1 MLRQVIKIT
10 MITHNSRNEKQV
22 IRKEQMEMSVLK
34 LKKTDRKSNRIRN
47 CGSIEIKNQTDNEAE
62 ICFYGDINSDSMGEW
77 SKYFPD
83 DKCPSDIKEFFDQL
97 SDDVEKIHVHINS
110 GGGSVFGGIA
120 IYNLLKNHK
129 AEIIVHVDAL
139 AASIAS
145 VIAMAGD
152 KIIIPKNAQLMI
164 YKPMSWV
171 SGNADEMRKEAD
183 VLDGC
188 QKVILSTYMDHVKEG
203 VAEKTINDLINA
215 ETWLNG
221 EECQEYF
228 NFDVED
234 SNEAVAVVS
243 EYFDKYNNLPEK
255 YKELTGENKADDWQ
269 KDFAQWCK
277 KSVKELE
284 NINKKIDNINEK
296 DDIAVSAEKQKREHD
311 DRVAAILNDLA
322 YL

>member
-1 MLRQVIKIT
+1 MK
-10 MITHNSRNEKQV
+10 KQV
-22 IRKEQMEMSVLK
+22 IREEQIEMSVLK
-34 LKKTDRKSNRIRN
+34 LKKTDRKSNRIRD

-164 YKPMSWV
+164 HKPMSWV

-203 VAEKTINDLINA
+203 VTEKTINDLINA

>member
-1 MLRQVIKIT
+1 MK
-10 MITHNSRNEKQV
+10 KQV
-22 IRKEQMEMSVLK
+22 IREEQIEMSVLK
-34 LKKTDRKSNRIRN
+34 LKKTDRKSNRIRD

-164 YKPMSWV
+164 HKPMAWV

-188 QKVILSTYMDHVKEG
+188 QKVILSTYMEHVKEG
-203 VAEKTINDLINA
+203 VTEKTINDLINA

-221 EECQEYF
+221 EECQQYF
-228 NFDVED
+228 DFDMEE
-234 SNEAVAVVS
+234 SNEAVAAADS
-243 EYFDKYNNLPEK
+243 EYFDRYDNLPEK
-255 YKELTGENKADDWQ
+255 YKKLSDDNKADDWQ

-277 KSVKELE
+277 KSLKELE

-296 DDIAVSAEKQKREHD
+296 DDIAVSAEKQKKEHD

>member
-1 MLRQVIKIT
+1 
-10 MITHNSRNEKQV
+10 
-22 IRKEQMEMSVLK
+22 MSVLK
-34 LKKTDRKSNRIRN
+34 LKKTDRKSNRIRD

-164 YKPMSWV
+164 HKPMSWV

-203 VAEKTINDLINA
+203 VTEKTINDLINA

-234 SNEAVAVVS
+234 SNEAVAVAS

-277 KSVKELE
+277 KSLKELE

-296 DDIAVSAEKQKREHD
+296 DDIAVSAEKQKKEHD
-311 DRVAAILNDLA
+311 DRAAAILNDLEF
-322 YL
+322 L

>member
-1 MLRQVIKIT
+1 
-10 MITHNSRNEKQV
+10 
-22 IRKEQMEMSVLK
+22 MSVLK
-34 LKKTDRKSNRIRN
+34 LKKTDRKSNRIRD

-164 YKPMSWV
+164 HKPMALV

-188 QKVILSTYMDHVKEG
+188 QKVILSTYMEHVKEG
-203 VAEKTINDLINA
+203 VTEKTINDLINA

-221 EECQEYF
+221 EECQQYF
-228 NFDVED
+228 DFDMEE
-234 SNEAVAVVS
+234 SNEAVAAADS
-243 EYFDKYNNLPEK
+243 EYFDRYDNLPEK
-255 YKELTGENKADDWQ
+255 YKKLSDDNKADDWQ

-277 KSVKELE
+277 KSLKELE

-296 DDIAVSAEKQKREHD
+296 DDIAVSAEKQKKEHD

>member
-1 MLRQVIKIT
+1 MK
-10 MITHNSRNEKQV
+10 KQV
-22 IRKEQMEMSVLK
+22 IRKEQMAMSVLK
-34 LKKTDRKSNRIRN
+34 LKKTDRKSNRIRD

-164 YKPMSWV
+164 HKPMALV

-188 QKVILSTYMDHVKEG
+188 QKVILSTYMDHVKDG
-203 VAEKTINDLINA
+203 VTEKTINDLINA

-234 SNEAVAVVS
+234 SNEAVAAVS

-255 YKELTGENKADDWQ
+255 LKELTGENTADDWQ

-296 DDIAVSAEKQKREHD
+296 DDIAVSAEKQKKEHD
-311 DRVAAILNDLA
+311 DRVAAILNDLEF
-322 YL
+322 L

>member
-1 MLRQVIKIT
+1 MPI
-10 MITHNSRNEKQV
+10 
-22 IRKEQMEMSVLK
+22 LK
-34 LKKTDRKSNRIRN
+34 LKKTDRKSNRIRD
-47 CGSIEIKNQTDNEAE
+47 CGSIEIRNQTDNEVE

-164 YKPMSWV
+164 HKPMALV

-203 VAEKTINDLINA
+203 VTEKTINDLINA

-234 SNEAVAVVS
+234 SNEAVAAVS

-255 YKELTGENKADDWQ
+255 LKELTGENTADDWQ

-277 KSVKELE
+277 KKVKELE

>member
-1 MLRQVIKIT
+1 MPI
-10 MITHNSRNEKQV
+10 
-22 IRKEQMEMSVLK
+22 LK
-34 LKKTDRKSNRIRN
+34 LKKTDRKSNRIRD
-47 CGSIEIKNQTDNEAE
+47 CGSIEIKNQADNEAE

-97 SDDVEKIHVHINS
+97 SDDIEKIHVHINS

-164 YKPMSWV
+164 HKPMAWV

-188 QKVILSTYMDHVKEG
+188 QKVILSTYMDHVKDG
-203 VAEKTINDLINA
+203 VTEKTINDLINA

-234 SNEAVAVVS
+234 SNEAVAAVS

-255 YKELTGENKADDWQ
+255 LKELTGENTADDWQ

-296 DDIAVSAEKQKREHD
+296 DDIAVSAEKQKKEHD
-311 DRVAAILNDLA
+311 DRAASILNEIDLM
-322 YL
+322 

>member
-1 MLRQVIKIT
+1 
-10 MITHNSRNEKQV
+10 
-22 IRKEQMEMSVLK
+22 MSVLK
-34 LKKTDRKSNRIRN
+34 LKKTDRKSNRIRD

-164 YKPMSWV
+164 HKPMALV

-203 VAEKTINDLINA
+203 VTEKTINDLINA

-234 SNEAVAVVS
+234 SNEAVAAVS
-243 EYFDKYNNLPEK
+243 EYFEKYDNLPEK
-255 YKELTGENKADDWQ
+255 YIKLTGENKADDWQ
-269 KDFAQWCK
+269 KDFTQWCK

>member
-164 YKPMSWV
+164 HKPMSWV

>member
-1 MLRQVIKIT
+1 MK
-10 MITHNSRNEKQV
+10 KQV
-22 IRKEQMEMSVLK
+22 IREEQIEMSVLK
-34 LKKTDRKSNRIRN
+34 LKKTDRKSNRIRD

-164 YKPMSWV
+164 HKPMSWV

-188 QKVILSTYMDHVKEG
+188 QKVILSTYMDHVKDG
-203 VAEKTINDLINA
+203 VTEKTINDLINA

-234 SNEAVAVVS
+234 SNEAVAAAS

-255 YKELTGENKADDWQ
+255 LKELTGENTADDWQ

-296 DDIAVSAEKQKREHD
+296 DDIAVSAEKQKKEHD

>member
-1 MLRQVIKIT
+1 
-10 MITHNSRNEKQV
+10 
-22 IRKEQMEMSVLK
+22 MSVLK
-34 LKKTDRKSNRIRN
+34 LKKTDRKSNRIRD

-164 YKPMSWV
+164 HKPMALV

-188 QKVILSTYMDHVKEG
+188 QKVILSTYMDHVKDG
-203 VAEKTINDLINA
+203 VTEKTINDLINA

-234 SNEAVAVVS
+234 SNEAVAAVS

-255 YKELTGENKADDWQ
+255 LKELTGENTADDWQ

-296 DDIAVSAEKQKREHD
+296 DDIAVSAEKQKKEHD
-311 DRVAAILNDLA
+311 DRAAAILNDLEF
-322 YL
+322 L

>member
-1 MLRQVIKIT
+1 MPI
-10 MITHNSRNEKQV
+10 
-22 IRKEQMEMSVLK
+22 LK
-34 LKKTDRKSNRIRN
+34 LKKTDRKSNRIRD
-47 CGSIEIKNQTDNEAE
+47 CGSIEIKNQVDNEAE

-164 YKPMSWV
+164 HKPMALV

-203 VAEKTINDLINA
+203 VTEKTINDLINA

-234 SNEAVAVVS
+234 SNEAVAAVS

-255 YKELTGENKADDWQ
+255 LKELTGENKADDWQ

-296 DDIAVSAEKQKREHD
+296 DDIAVSAEKQKKEHD
-311 DRVAAILNDLA
+311 DRIAAILNEIDLM
-322 YL
+322 

>member
-1 MLRQVIKIT
+1 M
-10 MITHNSRNEKQV
+10 EKQV

-34 LKKTDRKSNRIRN
+34 LKKTDRKSNRIRD

-164 YKPMSWV
+164 HKPMALV

-203 VAEKTINDLINA
+203 VTEKTINDLINA

-221 EECQEYF
+221 EECQQYF
-228 NFDVED
+228 DFDMEE
-234 SNEAVAVVS
+234 SNEAVAAADS
-243 EYFDKYNNLPEK
+243 EYFDRYDNLPEK
-255 YKELTGENKADDWQ
+255 YKKLSDDNKADDWQ

-277 KSVKELE
+277 KSLKELE

-296 DDIAVSAEKQKREHD
+296 DDIAVSAEKQKKEHD
-311 DRVAAILNDLA
+311 DRAAAILNDLVL
-322 YL
+322 YG

>member
-1 MLRQVIKIT
+1 MK
-10 MITHNSRNEKQV
+10 KQV
-22 IRKEQMEMSVLK
+22 IRKEQMAMSVLK
-34 LKKTDRKSNRIRN
+34 LKKTDRKSNRIRD

-164 YKPMSWV
+164 HKPMSWV

-203 VAEKTINDLINA
+203 VTEKTINDLINA

-234 SNEAVAVVS
+234 SNEAVAVAS

-277 KSVKELE
+277 KSLKELE

>member
-1 MLRQVIKIT
+1 MPI
-10 MITHNSRNEKQV
+10 
-22 IRKEQMEMSVLK
+22 LK
-34 LKKTDRKSNRIRN
+34 LKKTDRKSNRIRD
-47 CGSIEIKNQTDNEAE
+47 CGSIEIKNKADNEAE

-83 DKCPSDIKEFFDQL
+83 DKCPSDIKEFFDKL

-120 IYNLLKNHK
+120 IYNMLKNHK
-129 AEIIVHVDAL
+129 AEIVVHVDAL

-164 YKPMSWV
+164 HKPMSYV
-171 SGNADEMRKEAD
+171 GGNADEMRKEAD

-188 QKVILSTYMDHVKEG
+188 QKVILSTYMAHVKDG
-203 VAEKTINDLINA
+203 VDEKTINDLINA

-221 EECQEYF
+221 EECQQYF
-228 NFDVED
+228 DFDIEE
-234 SNEAVAVVS
+234 SNEAVAAADS
-243 EYFDKYNNLPEK
+243 EYFDRYDNLPEK
-255 YKELTGENKADDWQ
+255 YKKLTNDNKADDWQ
-269 KDFAQWCK
+269 KDFVKWCK
-277 KSVKELE
+277 KSAKELE

-296 DDIAVSAEKQKREHD
+296 DDITVSAEKQKKEHD
-311 DRVAAILNDLA
+311 ERAAAILNDLDF
-322 YL
+322 Y

>member
-1 MLRQVIKIT
+1 MK
-10 MITHNSRNEKQV
+10 KQV
-22 IRKEQMEMSVLK
+22 IREEQIEMSVLK
-34 LKKTDRKSNRIRN
+34 LKKTDRKSNRIRD

-152 KIIIPKNAQLMI
+152 NIIIPKNAQLMI
-164 YKPMSWV
+164 HKPMALV

-188 QKVILSTYMDHVKEG
+188 QKVILSTYMDHVKDG
-203 VAEKTINDLINA
+203 VTEKTINDLINA

-228 NFDVED
+228 NIDVED
-234 SNEAVAVVS
+234 SNEAVAAVS

-255 YKELTGENKADDWQ
+255 LKELTGENTADDWQ

-296 DDIAVSAEKQKREHD
+296 DDIAVSAEKQKKEHD

>member
-1 MLRQVIKIT
+1 
-10 MITHNSRNEKQV
+10 
-22 IRKEQMEMSVLK
+22 MSVLK
-34 LKKTDRKSNRIRN
+34 LKKTDRKSNRIRD

-164 YKPMSWV
+164 HKPMALV

-188 QKVILSTYMDHVKEG
+188 QKVILSTYMDHVKDG
-203 VAEKTINDLINA
+203 VTEKTINDLINA

-234 SNEAVAVVS
+234 SNEAVAAVS

-255 YKELTGENKADDWQ
+255 LKELTGENTADDWQ

-296 DDIAVSAEKQKREHD
+296 DDIAVSAEKQKKEHD
-311 DRVAAILNDLA
+311 DRVAAILNDLEF
-322 YL
+322 L

>member
-1 MLRQVIKIT
+1 MK
-10 MITHNSRNEKQV
+10 KQV
-22 IRKEQMEMSVLK
+22 IREEQIEMSVLK
-34 LKKTDRKSNRIRN
+34 LKKTDRKSNRIRD

-164 YKPMSWV
+164 HKPMAWV

-188 QKVILSTYMDHVKEG
+188 QKVILSTYMDHVKDG
-203 VAEKTINDLINA
+203 VTEKTINDLINA

-234 SNEAVAVVS
+234 SNEAVAAAS

-255 YKELTGENKADDWQ
+255 LKELTGENTADDWQ

-296 DDIAVSAEKQKREHD
+296 DDIAVSAEKQKKEHD

>member
-1 MLRQVIKIT
+1 MK
-10 MITHNSRNEKQV
+10 KQV
-22 IRKEQMEMSVLK
+22 IREELIEMSVLK
-34 LKKTDRKSNRIRN
+34 LKKTDRKSNRIRD

-164 YKPMSWV
+164 HKPMSWV

-203 VAEKTINDLINA
+203 VTEKTINDLINA

-234 SNEAVAVVS
+234 SNEAVAVAS

-277 KSVKELE
+277 KSLKELE